1 MITLWNRFSVLSIK
15 CIQRLSNLVL
25 PRILLTPPSPHLSLS
40 PSISPS
46 CPSHSFPTHF
56 FPPSEHFII
65 LLTKCKLRIASLSG
79 ETFKVVLCAGLWDT
93 PCKSFLLAC
102 AFLPFL
108 LLWLFSDSGK
118 IVNVF
123 PFSLESSV
131 RIEYP
136 W

>member
-1 MITLWNRFSVLSIK
+1 MVTLWNRFSVLSVK

-25 PRILLTPPSPHLSLS
+25 PRILSTPPSPHLSLYYS
-40 PSISPS
+40 
-46 CPSHSFPTHF
+46 
-56 FPPSEHFII
+56 FPPSPRISYSSSPPHERLII
-65 LLTKCKLRIASLSG
+65 LLTKCKLRIVSPSG
-79 ETFKVVLCAGLWDT
+79 ETLKVVLCAGLWDI
-93 PCKSFLLAC
+93 PCNSFLLAY

-118 IVNVF
+118 IVNLF